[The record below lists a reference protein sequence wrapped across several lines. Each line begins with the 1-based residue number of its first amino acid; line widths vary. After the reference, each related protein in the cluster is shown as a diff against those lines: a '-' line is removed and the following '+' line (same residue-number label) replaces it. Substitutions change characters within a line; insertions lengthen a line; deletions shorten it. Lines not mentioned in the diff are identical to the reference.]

1 MSRLR
6 STLING
12 DLTTTNTITIPQRNV
27 SWIDGFKNS
36 PIKII
41 DSTDSSNYTPW
52 LIQCNTA
59 FIDYD
64 SYVSFGTFI
73 NDITLIGIHKTE
85 DDNVEILSDPEN
97 DNSNITV
104 TSDVDVTFDESLDR
118 DCMVRWW
125 FNVNDGEFGI
135 RGSKKR
141 LNDKNC
147 YYINSNNYTSYMPT
161 KSGSGASG
169 TWKINISGNAA
180 SLSSTLTI
188 NKGGTGKTNFT
199 SNCILGAELNG
210 DKIGTFSH
218 IVNNSLELGCVRS
231 GKNQTQITT
240 KNYYSRVEL
249 FIATS
254 ANAGILGD
262 GSYFTDGL
270 GNNSGP
276 SGTLFHT
283 GKIYWLIRI
292 STSGTV
298 TVSTSD
304 KRRKLYIED
313 MPENETKVLLNV
325 PIRNFVFKEDIGHND
340 LEQNGVFAQDLRE
353 LLKKNNIGN
362 RPYLQWEYNDND
374 RDDVY
379 YDINAPEKDDMT
391 YSVSYNHMVPALIK
405 GWQMQNKEIE
415 ELEKKLAILRIKR
428 LNK

>member
-12 DLTTTNTITIPQRNV
+12 DLTTTNTIIIPQR
-27 SWIDGFKNS
+27 STTWIDGFKDS
-36 PIKII
+36 PIKIT

-85 DDNVEILSDPEN
+85 DDNVEILPDPEN

-118 DCMVRWW
+118 DYMVRWW
-125 FNVNDGEFGI
+125 FNVNDGGFGI
-135 RGSKKR
+135 RGSLKR

-161 KSGSGASG
+161 KTGSGASG
-169 TWKINISGNAA
+169 TWGINISGNAA
-180 SLSSTLTI
+180 GLSKVLPV
-188 NKGGTGKTNFT
+188 NKGGTGK
-199 SNCILGAELNG
+199 SSMHSGSILLMDNG
-210 DKIGTFSH
+210 LGTYSYLKGGDATFGVDSPSGNNTIGVS
-218 IVNNSLELGCVRS
+218 
-231 GKNQTQITT
+231 
-240 KNYYSRVEL
+240 NYYNTVDL
-249 FIATS
+249 A
-254 ANAGILGD
+254 ANKNAGIYCD
-262 GSYFTDGL
+262 AQTFTDGSRP
-270 GNNSGP
+270 GS
-276 SGTLFHT
+276 
-283 GKIYWLIRI
+283 IYGSHSKWLIYI
-292 STSGTV
+292 NTSGAV
-298 TVSTSD
+298 TANTSD

-313 MPENETKVLLNV
+313 MPEDETKVLLNV
-325 PIRNFVFKEDIGHND
+325 PIRNFVFKEDIGHNN

-415 ELEKKLAILRIKR
+415 ELEKKLAILRIKK
-428 LNK
+428 LGK

>member
-27 SWIDGFKNS
+27 MWIDGFKDS
-36 PIKII
+36 PIKIT

-52 LIQCNTA
+52 LIQNNIA
-59 FIDYD
+59 SSDYT
-64 SYVSFGTFI
+64 SYISFGTFT
-73 NDITLIGIHKTE
+73 NDITLVGIHKTY
-85 DDNVEILSDPEN
+85 DDDDDITIESEN
-97 DNSNITV
+97 DDSNIAV
-104 TSDVDVTFDESLDR
+104 VSDTDVTIDDGLDR

-125 FNVNDGEFGI
+125 FNVDNGGFGI

-147 YYINSNNYTSYMPT
+147 YYINSDNYTNYMPS
-161 KSGSGASG
+161 KVGSGASG
-169 TWKINISGNAA
+169 TWGINISGNAA
-180 SLSSTLTI
+180 SLSKVLSI
-188 NKGGTGKTNFT
+188 DKGGTGH
-199 SNCILGAELNG
+199 SSMQSGCILVKGSG
-210 DKIGTFSH
+210 IGTFPCLKA
-218 IVNNSLELGCVRS
+218 NNSTYGIE
-231 GKNQTQITT
+231 TT
-240 KNYYSRVEL
+240 TAQAKIGVWNDYNTVEL
-249 FIATS
+249 ATNQ
-254 ANAGILGD
+254 NAGIYCD
-262 GSYFTDGL
+262 AETFTDGET
-270 GNNSGP
+270 NRPDSIY
-276 SGTLFHT
+276 
-283 GKIYWLIRI
+283 GKKSRWLIYI
-292 STSGTV
+292 NTSGTV
-298 TVSTSD
+298 TKNTSD
-304 KRRKLYIED
+304 RRRKLYIED

>member
-73 NDITLIGIHKTE
+73 NDITLIGIHKTK
-85 DDNVEILSDPEN
+85 DDNVEILPDLEN

-125 FNVNDGEFGI
+125 FNVNDSEFGI

-169 TWKINISGNAA
+169 TWGINISGNAA
-180 SLSSTLTI
+180 SLSKVLSI
-188 NKGGTGKTNFT
+188 DKGGTGH
-199 SNCILGAELNG
+199 SSMQSGCILVKGSG
-210 DKIGTFSH
+210 IGTFPCLKA
-218 IVNNSLELGCVRS
+218 NNSTYGIE
-231 GKNQTQITT
+231 TT
-240 KNYYSRVEL
+240 TAQAKIGVWNNYNTVEL
-249 FIATS
+249 ATNQ
-254 ANAGILGD
+254 NAGIYCD
-262 GSYFTDGL
+262 AKTFTDGET
-270 GNNSGP
+270 NPPDSIY
-276 SGTLFHT
+276 
-283 GKIYWLIRI
+283 GKGSRWLIYI
-292 STSGTV
+292 NTSGTV
-298 TVSTSD
+298 TKNTSD
-304 KRRKLYIED
+304 RRRKLYIKD
-313 MPENETKVLLNV
+313 MSENETKVLLNV

-391 YSVSYNHMVPALIK
+391 YSVSYNHMIPALIK

-415 ELEKKLAILRIKR
+415 ELEKKLAILRIKK
-428 LNK
+428 LGK

>member
-73 NDITLIGIHKTE
+73 NDITLIGIHKTK
-85 DDNVEILSDPEN
+85 DDNTEILPDPEN

-147 YYINSNNYTSYMPT
+147 YYINSNNYTNYMPS
-161 KSGSGASG
+161 KAGSGASG
-169 TWKINISGNAA
+169 TWGINISGNAA
-180 SLSSTLTI
+180 SLSKVLSI
-188 NKGGTGKTNFT
+188 DKGGTGH
-199 SNCILGAELNG
+199 SSMQSGCILVKGSGIETFPCLKANDSTYGIETTTAQA
-210 DKIGTFSH
+210 KIKVGNDYNT
-218 IVNNSLELGCVRS
+218 
-231 GKNQTQITT
+231 
-240 KNYYSRVEL
+240 VEL
-249 FIATS
+249 ATNQ
-254 ANAGILGD
+254 NAGIYCD
-262 GSYFTDGL
+262 AETFTDGT
-270 GNNSGP
+270 NRPDSIY
-276 SGTLFHT
+276 
-283 GKIYWLIRI
+283 GKESRWLIYI
-292 STSGTV
+292 NTSGTV
-298 TVSTSD
+298 TKNTSD

-313 MPENETKVLLNV
+313 MPENEAKVLLNV

-379 YDINAPEKDDMT
+379 YDINSPEKDDMT

-415 ELEKKLAILRIKR
+415 ELEKKLAILRIK
-428 LNK
+428 K

>member
-52 LIQCNTA
+52 LIQYNIADT
-59 FIDYD
+59 YN

-73 NDITLIGIHKTE
+73 NDITLVGIHKTKS
-85 DDNVEILSDPEN
+85 DDTIELKPESN
-97 DNSNITV
+97 NSNIAV
-104 TSDVDVTFDESLDR
+104 ASDLDVTFEEDLDEN
-118 DCMVRWW
+118 CMVRWW
-125 FNVNDGEFGI
+125 FNVDNGGFGI

-147 YYINSNNYTSYMPT
+147 YYINSNNYTNYMPS
-161 KSGSGASG
+161 KAGSGASG
-169 TWKINISGNAA
+169 TWGINISGNAA
-180 SLSSTLTI
+180 SLSKVLSI
-188 NKGGTGKTNFT
+188 DKGGTGH
-199 SNCILGAELNG
+199 SSMHSGCILVKGSG
-210 DKIGTFSH
+210 IGTFPCLKANDSTYG
-218 IVNNSLELGCVRS
+218 IETTTTQAKIGVWNNYNTAALAT
-231 GKNQTQITT
+231 NQ
-240 KNYYSRVEL
+240 
-249 FIATS
+249 
-254 ANAGILGD
+254 NAGIYCD
-262 GSYFTDGL
+262 AQPFTDGETPRPD
-270 GNNSGP
+270 SVY
-276 SGTLFHT
+276 
-283 GKIYWLIRI
+283 GKGSKWLIYI
-292 STSGTV
+292 NTSGTV
-298 TVSTSD
+298 TKNTSD
-304 KRRKLYIED
+304 RRKKLYIED
-313 MPENETKVLLNV
+313 MPENETKILLNI
-325 PIRNFVFKEDIGHND
+325 PIRNFVFKEDIEHND

-379 YDINAPEKDDMT
+379 YDINAPQKDDMT
-391 YSVSYNHMVPALIK
+391 YSVSYNHMIPALIK

>member
-27 SWIDGFKNS
+27 SWIDGFKDS
-36 PIKII
+36 PIKIT

-85 DDNVEILSDPEN
+85 DDNVEILPEPEN
-97 DNSNITV
+97 DNSNIAV
-104 TSDVDVTFDESLDR
+104 ASDLDVTFEEDLDEN
-118 DCMVRWW
+118 CMVRWW
-125 FNVNDGEFGI
+125 FNVDNGGFGI

-147 YYINSNNYTSYMPT
+147 YYINSNNYTNYMPS
-161 KSGSGASG
+161 KAGSGASG
-169 TWKINISGNAA
+169 TWGINISGNAA
-180 SLSSTLTI
+180 SLSKVLSI
-188 NKGGTGKTNFT
+188 DKGGTGH
-199 SNCILGAELNG
+199 SSMQSGCILVKGSG
-210 DKIGTFSH
+210 IGTFPCLKA
-218 IVNNSLELGCVRS
+218 NNSTYGIE
-231 GKNQTQITT
+231 TT
-240 KNYYSRVEL
+240 TAQAKIGVWNDYNTVEL
-249 FIATS
+249 ATNQ
-254 ANAGILGD
+254 NAGIYCDAGT
-262 GSYFTDGL
+262 FTDGET
-270 GNNSGP
+270 NRPDSIY
-276 SGTLFHT
+276 
-283 GKIYWLIRI
+283 GKKSRWLIYI
-292 STSGTV
+292 NTSGTV
-298 TVSTSD
+298 TKNTSD

-325 PIRNFVFKEDIGHND
+325 PIRNFIFKEDIGHND

-415 ELEKKLAILRIKR
+415 ELEKKLAILRIRR

>member
-12 DLTTTNTITIPQRNV
+12 DLTTTNTIIIPQRNV
-27 SWIDGFKNS
+27 TWIDGFKDS
-36 PIKII
+36 PIKIT

-85 DDNVEILSDPEN
+85 DDNVEILPDPEN

-104 TSDVDVTFDESLDR
+104 ASDIDVTFDDGLDT

-125 FNVNDGEFGI
+125 FDVNGGKFGI

-161 KSGSGASG
+161 KTGSGASG
-169 TWKINISGNAA
+169 TWGINISGNAA
-180 SLSSTLTI
+180 SLSKVLSI
-188 NKGGTGKTNFT
+188 DKGGTGH
-199 SNCILGAELNG
+199 SSMQSGCILVKGSG
-210 DKIGTFSH
+210 IGTFPCLKA
-218 IVNNSLELGCVRS
+218 NNSTYGIE
-231 GKNQTQITT
+231 TT
-240 KNYYSRVEL
+240 TAQAKIGVWNDYNTVEL
-249 FIATS
+249 ATNQ
-254 ANAGILGD
+254 NAGIYCDAGT
-262 GSYFTDGL
+262 FTDGET
-270 GNNSGP
+270 NRPDSIY
-276 SGTLFHT
+276 
-283 GKIYWLIRI
+283 GKKSRWLIYI
-292 STSGTV
+292 NTSGTV
-298 TVSTSD
+298 TKNTSD

-325 PIRNFVFKEDIGHND
+325 PIRNFIFKEDIGHND